1 MLTCRDIR
9 PEDREIVIP
18 MVEQFY
24 TTDAVDHP
32 VPYKTLS
39 RAFDD
44 VADPDQTYIR
54 GVLLYDG
61 EELVGYFYLTP
72 CYSCEVGGLCI
83 LVEELFIREEFRG
96 KGYGRRAMDWLVAEY
111 PNCRRFRLEVTQNN
125 QKAIKLYQACGFE
138 YLAYDQMVLD
148 REM

>member
-44 VADPDQTYIR
+44 VADPAQPLVW
-54 GVLLYDG
+54 GVLLYEG
-61 EELVGYFYLTP
+61 EELVGYCYLALS
-72 CYSCEVGGLCI
+72 YSCEVGGSCI
-83 LVEELFIREEFRG
+83 WVEELFIREEFRG
-96 KGYGRRAMDWLVAEY
+96 KGYGRLAMERLAAEY
-111 PNCRRFRLEVTQNN
+111 PNCRRFRLEVTQSN
-125 QKAIKLYQACGFE
+125 QRAVKLYQACGFE
-138 YLAYDQMVLD
+138 DLAYDQMVLD
-148 REM
+148 RNI